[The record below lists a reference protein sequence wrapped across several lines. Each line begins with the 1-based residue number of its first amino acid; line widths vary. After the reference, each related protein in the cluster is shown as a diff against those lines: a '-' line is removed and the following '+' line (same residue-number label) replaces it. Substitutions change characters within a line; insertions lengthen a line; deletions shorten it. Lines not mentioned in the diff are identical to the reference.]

1 MTQPKQSMLNKR
13 KWGLYILCN
22 QSHLF
27 RIEMESVRRPYI
39 KAGNDSHLFSIIIYY
54 CRNKTIPFVKK
65 CTYYG
70 EVVWRTKKSH
80 SISFFKKAWKNTYIA
95 KVHMHHSKNISKC
108 SRLVFSIFAKT
119 NQYIR
124 TFAIVYHE
132 CYPKENTIR

>member
-1 MTQPKQSMLNKR
+1 MAQPKQLMLNKR

-22 QSHLF
+22 QRHLF
-27 RIEMESVRRPYI
+27 KIEMESVRRPYI

-108 SRLVFSIFAKT
+108 SRLFSIFAKT
-119 NQYIR
+119 NQYIHKNFCHSLSWMLSKR
-124 TFAIVYHE
+124 EHY
-132 CYPKENTIR
+132 